1 MAIKRKVVL
10 DRKPRAST
18 QEAPVT
24 TPVTPAPVRTPVAAT
39 ATTPAPAP
47 VTVVDE
53 GGKFRRLKDNGV
65 AKVKRFERELCC
77 SDRDIIIRWWNHNQR
92 LVPKEDPVC
101 ATLTALINQQS
112 GVPLS
117 PMQVAGYFSYLCR
130 LGQWNAIDR
139 AARLDR
145 NLARGAFSVQP
156 EYSRDLLNAIV
167 ENWNKERQDEALRAS
182 AHAQMRAARAAG
194 QHLRIRSGDGVRV
207 VMQPVQSPVRVPA
220 VLAAPAEEVF
230 DIKWM

>member
-77 SDRDIIIRWWNHNQR
+77 
-92 LVPKEDPVC
+92 
-101 ATLTALINQQS
+101 
-112 GVPLS
+112 
-117 PMQVAGYFSYLCR
+117 
-130 LGQWNAIDR
+130 
-139 AARLDR
+139 
-145 NLARGAFSVQP
+145 
-156 EYSRDLLNAIV
+156 
-167 ENWNKERQDEALRAS
+167 
-182 AHAQMRAARAAG
+182 
-194 QHLRIRSGDGVRV
+194 
-207 VMQPVQSPVRVPA
+207 
-220 VLAAPAEEVF
+220 
-230 DIKWM
+230 